1 MLDKRVYV
9 KAIGISE
16 IDLNYIRQL
25 RNSKIGNKKSLAG
38 ILAFIINFYKKYDL
52 PNVQHK

>member
-1 MLDKRVYV
+1 MLDKKVYT

-16 IDLNYIRQL
+16 FDLNYIRQL

-38 ILAFIINFYKKYDL
+38 VLAYIINNYRNQK
-52 PNVQHK
+52 